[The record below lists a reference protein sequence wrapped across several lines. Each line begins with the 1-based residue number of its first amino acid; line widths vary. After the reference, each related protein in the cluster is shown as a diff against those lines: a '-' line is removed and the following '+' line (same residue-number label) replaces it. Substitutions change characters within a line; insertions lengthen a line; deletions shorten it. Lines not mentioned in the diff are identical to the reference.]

1 MNRFVSPKYSDKE
14 NSVQAKRNSIGK
26 VTIAL
31 CFFISVGFSIA
42 FLYQA
47 IYPLNI
53 VFISFTFIYAIAYF
67 IFSSQNSL
75 AGKIILYVS
84 MLVHTFF
91 LSYSLGEYVQI
102 KLFYIPISIVPLL
115 IFSKEEK
122 FCMYVMLVLT
132 TVNIILINTTIHL
145 FEIEQAY
152 SLETYR
158 IINNAF
164 DITSM
169 LCMVILAF
177 LFLQLTEAGEIE
189 LLKANTEL
197 SHQKE
202 RELQTNLIL
211 KRAKEDQERLNVMKD
226 YLFRIISHDLRSP
239 VNTIHGLTELLI
251 SGNLTQDEERVISET
266 LKRSAESTTLLL
278 DNLLKWSVF
287 QINNSTKPIID
298 KVNLKELVS
307 DIFNQ
312 LKVKANQKSILL
324 IDKMPNNLFIDVDAN
339 MLEIV
344 LRNLISNSIK
354 FSYIGQPIHIF
365 AERNDTHFNIQ
376 VKDSGMGIPQEI
388 LDKLFTNDKSVC
400 RDGTHEEKGT
410 GIGLLLCKNLV
421 ESLGGTIEVES
432 VPKYQT
438 IFTVRI
444 PLIIN
449 NANLNLP
456 AQI

>member
-1 MNRFVSPKYSDKE
+1 MNRFLSSKHSDKD

-47 IYPLNI
+47 IYPLNL
-53 VFISFTFIYAIAYF
+53 VFISFTLIYGFTYF
-67 IFSSQNSL
+67 IFINKNPL
-75 AGKIILYVS
+75 AGKILLYTS

-91 LSYSLGEYVQI
+91 LSINLGEYVQI

-122 FCMYVMLVLT
+122 ICMYGMLVLT
-132 TVNIILINTTIHL
+132 AFNIILINTTIHL
-145 FEIEQAY
+145 FETPRAY

-177 LFLQLTEAGEIE
+177 LFLQLTEAGELE
-189 LLKANTEL
+189 LLQANTEL
-197 SHQKE
+197 SLQKE
-202 RELQTNLIL
+202 REQKTNFIL

-251 SGNLTQDEERVISET
+251 SGQLSKEEERVISET
-266 LKRSAESTTLLL
+266 LKRSAESTTHLL

-287 QINNSTKPIID
+287 QINNSTKPIIASIS
-298 KVNLKELVS
+298 LKDLVG
-307 DIFNQ
+307 DVFNQ
-312 LKVKANQKSILL
+312 LAVKANQKNILL

-354 FSYIGQPIHIF
+354 FSYVGQRIDVF
-365 AERNDTHFNIQ
+365 AEKNDTHFTIQ
-376 VKDSGMGIPQEI
+376 VKDSGMGMPKEI
-388 LDKLFTNDKSVC
+388 IDKLFTNDKSVC

-410 GIGLLLCKNLV
+410 GIGLLLCKNLI
-421 ESLGGTIEVES
+421 ESLGGTIEVMS
-432 VPKYQT
+432 IPKHQT
-438 IFTVRI
+438 IFTIKV
-444 PLIIN
+444 PLIISDTK
-449 NANLNLP
+449 LNP
-456 AQI
+456 SIV

>member
-1 MNRFVSPKYSDKE
+1 MNRFFSSKISD
-14 NSVQAKRNSIGK
+14 NSNNVQTKRNSIGK

-42 FLYQA
+42 FLYQS
-47 IYPLNI
+47 IYPLNA
-53 VFISFTFIYAIAYF
+53 VFISFTVIYAIAYF
-67 IFSSQNSL
+67 VFSNKNIL
-75 AGKIILYVS
+75 LGKILLYVA

-91 LSYSLGEYVQI
+91 LSYSLGQYVQI

-122 FCMYVMLVLT
+122 NAMYAMLVLT
-132 TVNIILINTTIHL
+132 AFNIVLINTTIHL
-145 FEIEQAY
+145 FEIPQTY

-197 SHQKE
+197 STQKE
-202 RELQTNLIL
+202 REQKTNFIL
-211 KRAKEDQERLNVMKD
+211 KRAKEDQERLNLMKD

-239 VNTIHGLTELLI
+239 VNTIHGLTELLV
-251 SGNLTQDEERVISET
+251 SGNLTKEEERLISET
-266 LKRSAESTTLLL
+266 LKRSAESTTHLL

-287 QINNSTKPIID
+287 QINNSSKPIID
-298 KVNLKELVS
+298 KVNLKELIN

-312 LKVKANQKSILL
+312 LEVKANQKSILL
-324 IDKMPNNLFIDVDAN
+324 IDKIPNNLLIDADAN

-354 FSYIGQPIHIF
+354 FSYVGQAILIL
-365 AERNDTHFNIQ
+365 AEKNETHLSIQ
-376 VKDSGMGIPQEI
+376 VKDSGMGISQEI

-400 RDGTHEEKGT
+400 REGTHEEKGT

-421 ESLGGTIEVES
+421 ESLGGTIKVES

-438 IFTVRI
+438 IFIVQI
-444 PLIIN
+444 PLKIN
-449 NANLNLP
+449 DTNLTHS
-456 AQI
+456 

>member
-1 MNRFVSPKYSDKE
+1 MNRFFSTQYIDN

-53 VFISFTFIYAIAYF
+53 VFISFTFIYAFTYF
-67 IFSSQNSL
+67 IFINKNTL
-75 AGKIILYVS
+75 AGKILLYTA
-84 MLVHTFF
+84 MLVHTFL
-91 LSYSLGEYVQI
+91 LSLSLGEYVQI

-122 FCMYVMLVLT
+122 ICMYSMLLLT
-132 TVNIILINTTIHL
+132 ALNIILINTTIHL
-145 FEIEQAY
+145 FEIPQAY

-164 DITSM
+164 DTTSM
-169 LCMVILAF
+169 LCMLILAF
-177 LFLQLTEAGEIE
+177 LFLQLTEAGELE
-189 LLKANTEL
+189 LLKVNTEL

-202 RELQTNLIL
+202 REQQTNFIL
-211 KRAKEDQERLNVMKD
+211 KRAKEDQERLNVMKN

-239 VNTIHGLTELLI
+239 VNSIYGLAELLI
-251 SGNLTQDEERVISET
+251 SGQLSKEEERIISET

-298 KVNLKELVS
+298 KVNLKELIK

-312 LKVKANQKSILL
+312 LEVKANQKSIVL
-324 IDKMPNNLFIDVDAN
+324 IDVIPNNFFLDVDMN

-354 FSYIGQPIHIF
+354 FSYVGQTIEIF
-365 AERNDTHFNIQ
+365 AEKDEMHFTIK
-376 VKDSGMGIPQEI
+376 VKDSGMGIPKEI
-388 LDKLFTNDKSVC
+388 FEKLFTNDKSVC

-410 GIGLLLCKNLV
+410 GIGLLLCKNLI
-421 ESLGGTIEVES
+421 ETLGGTIEVMS
-432 VPKYQT
+432 IPKHQT
-438 IFTVRI
+438 IFSI
-444 PLIIN
+444 ILPLILN
-449 NANLNLP
+449 NKNE
-456 AQI
+456 I

>member
-1 MNRFVSPKYSDKE
+1 MNRFLSSNHSDN
-14 NSVQAKRNSIGK
+14 NSVKSKRNNISK

-31 CFFISVGFSIA
+31 CFFISVGF
-42 FLYQA
+42 

-53 VFISFTFIYAIAYF
+53 VFISFTLIYAFTYF
-67 IFSSQNSL
+67 IFIRKNPL
-75 AGKIILYVS
+75 TGKILLYNA

-91 LSYSLGEYVQI
+91 LSFSLGEYVQI
-102 KLFYIPISIVPLL
+102 KLFYIPISIVPVL

-122 FCMYVMLVLT
+122 IAMYCLLLLT
-132 TVNIILINTTIHL
+132 VINIVVINTTIHL
-145 FEIEQAY
+145 FEAPQAY

-169 LCMVILAF
+169 SCMVILAF
-177 LFLQLTEAGEIE
+177 LFLQLTEASELE

-197 SHQKE
+197 SNQKE
-202 RELQTNLIL
+202 REQKTNFAL

-251 SGNLTQDEERVISET
+251 SGQLSKEEQRVISQT
-266 LKRSAESTTLLL
+266 LKRSAESTTHLL

-287 QINNSTKPIID
+287 QINNSTKPVI
-298 KVNLKELVS
+298 VNANLQDLIN

-312 LKVKANQKSILL
+312 LAIKANQKNILL
-324 IDKMPNNLFIDVDAN
+324 IDKMPISVFIDVDVN

-344 LRNLISNSIK
+344 LRNLISNAIK
-354 FSYIGQPIHIF
+354 FSYVGQSIVISVEKNETHVSIH
-365 AERNDTHFNIQ
+365 
-376 VKDSGMGIPQEI
+376 VKDSGMGMSQDII
-388 LDKLFTNDKSVC
+388 DKLFTNDKSVC

-410 GIGLLLCKNLV
+410 GIGLLLCKNLI
-421 ESLGGTIEVES
+421 ESLGGIIEVVS
-432 VPKYQT
+432 IPKYQT
-438 IFTVRI
+438 IFTIKV
-444 PLIIN
+444 PLTIN
-449 NANLNLP
+449 ETTLNLNEV
-456 AQI
+456 

>member
-1 MNRFVSPKYSDKE
+1 M
-14 NSVQAKRNSIGK
+14 
-26 VTIAL
+26 
-31 CFFISVGFSIA
+31 
-42 FLYQA
+42 
-47 IYPLNI
+47 
-53 VFISFTFIYAIAYF
+53 SFMMIYACAYY
-67 IFSSQNSL
+67 IFKNKNIL
-75 AGKIILYVS
+75 LGKTILYVA

-91 LSYSLGEYVQI
+91 LSYYLGEYVQI

-122 FCMYVMLVLT
+122 GIMYILLVLT
-132 TVNIILINTTIHL
+132 AIGVILINTTIHL
-145 FEIEQAY
+145 FETPQAY

-197 SHQKE
+197 SKQKE
-202 RELQTNLIL
+202 REQKINFIL
-211 KRAKEDQERLNVMKD
+211 KKAKEDQERLNVMKD

-251 SGNLTQDEERVISET
+251 SGNLSKDEERVISET
-266 LKRSAESTTLLL
+266 LRRSSENTTHLL

-298 KVNLKELVS
+298 KVNLKELIK

-312 LKVKANQKSILL
+312 VSIKANQKNILL
-324 IDKMPNNLFIDVDAN
+324 IDKIPNNLFIDADAN

-344 LRNLISNSIK
+344 LRNLISNAIK
-354 FSYIGQPIHIF
+354 FSYVGQMIHVL
-365 AERNDTHFNIQ
+365 AEKNETHLSVQ
-376 VKDSGMGIPQEI
+376 VKDSGIGIPNEI

-400 RDGTHEEKGT
+400 REGTHEEKGS

-432 VPKYQT
+432 IPKFQT
-438 IFTVRI
+438 IFTVKI
-444 PLIIN
+444 PLMIN
-449 NANLNLP
+449 DTTLTP
-456 AQI
+456 

>member
-1 MNRFVSPKYSDKE
+1 MNPFLSPKYSDNN

-31 CFFISVGFSIA
+31 CFFISVGFSIV
-42 FLYQA
+42 FLYQS

-53 VFISFTFIYAIAYF
+53 VFISFTLIYAFTYF
-67 IFSSQNSL
+67 IFANKNPL
-75 AGKIILYVS
+75 TGKILLYVS

-91 LSYSLGEYVQI
+91 LSFGLGEYVQI

-122 FCMYVMLVLT
+122 ISMYSMLVLT
-132 TVNIILINTTIHL
+132 AINIIVINTTIHL
-145 FEIEQAY
+145 FKIPQSY
-152 SLETYR
+152 SFETYR

-169 LCMVILAF
+169 MCMVILAF
-177 LFLQLTEAGEIE
+177 LFLQLTEAGELE

-197 SHQKE
+197 SNQKE
-202 RELQTNLIL
+202 REQKTNFIL

-251 SGNLTQDEERVISET
+251 SGQLNKEEERVISET
-266 LKRSAESTTLLL
+266 LKRSAENTSHLL

-298 KVNLKELVS
+298 NVNLKELIN

-312 LKVKANQKSILL
+312 LAIKANQKNIVL
-324 IDKMPNNLFIDVDAN
+324 IDKLPNNLFIDVDAN

-344 LRNLISNSIK
+344 LRNLISNAIK
-354 FSYIGQPIHIF
+354 FSYIGQSIYIQ
-365 AERNDTHFNIQ
+365 AEKNETHLNIK
-376 VKDSGMGIPQEI
+376 VKDSGMGIPKEI

-400 RDGTHEEKGT
+400 RDGTHEEKGS
-410 GIGLLLCKNLV
+410 GIGLLLCKNLI
-421 ESLGGTIEVES
+421 ESLGGTIEVVS

-438 IFTVRI
+438 IFTVII

-449 NANLNLP
+449 NTNLNP
-456 AQI
+456 NID